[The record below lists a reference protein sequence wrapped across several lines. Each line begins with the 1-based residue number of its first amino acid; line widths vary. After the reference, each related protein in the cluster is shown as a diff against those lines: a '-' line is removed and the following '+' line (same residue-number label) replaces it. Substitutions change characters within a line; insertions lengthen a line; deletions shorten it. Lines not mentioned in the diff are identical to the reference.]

1 MAIGLEGGGDRVT
14 VGANCVVDDAGRLG
28 GARARLVGDAQ
39 RLMDGAPRLTAGAG
53 RLADDASRL
62 LCGARRLNAL
72 RPGWPPVRRERSTV
86 SRAWTP
92 VHRD

>member
-39 RLMDGAPRLTAGAG
+39 KLMHGAPRLTADAG

-62 LCGARRLNAL
+62 LCGARRLNVV
-72 RPGWPPVRRERSTV
+72 RPGWPPVRRERSTL
-86 SRAWTP
+86 SRVWTP